1 MLCCCA
7 AVGYLCLCLYLC
19 LHFVKIRELDLVPA
33 QTSKNADVVYLCLCL
48 CLRFKKNEELDVVAE
63 QTSKNVAA
71 AEGPARKAD
80 RIVFADKEYK
90 R

>member
-33 QTSKNADVVYLCLCL
+33 QTCKNADVVYLCLCL
-48 CLRFKKNEELDVVAE
+48 CLRFEKKMRNWMWWQNRQVRMLLLLRAQQEKPIGLCS
-63 QTSKNVAA
+63 Q
-71 AEGPARKAD
+71 
-80 RIVFADKEYK
+80 I
-90 R
+90 

>member
-33 QTSKNADVVYLCLCL
+33 QTSKNADVVCL
-48 CLRFKKNEELDVVAE
+48 CLRFEKTRNWMWCQNRQVRMLLLLRAQQEKPIGLCS
-63 QTSKNVAA
+63 Q
-71 AEGPARKAD
+71 
-80 RIVFADKEYK
+80 I
-90 R
+90 

>member
-7 AVGYLCLCLYLC
+7 AVGYLC

-33 QTSKNADVVYLCLCL
+33 QTCKNADVVYLCLCL
-48 CLRFKKNEELDVVAE
+48 CLRFEKNEELDVVAE

>member
-1 MLCCCA
+1 M
-7 AVGYLCLCLYLC
+7 
-19 LHFVKIRELDLVPA
+19 PA
-33 QTSKNADVVYLCLCL
+33 QTCKNADVVYLCLCL
-48 CLRFKKNEELDVVAE
+48 CLRFEKNEELDVVAE